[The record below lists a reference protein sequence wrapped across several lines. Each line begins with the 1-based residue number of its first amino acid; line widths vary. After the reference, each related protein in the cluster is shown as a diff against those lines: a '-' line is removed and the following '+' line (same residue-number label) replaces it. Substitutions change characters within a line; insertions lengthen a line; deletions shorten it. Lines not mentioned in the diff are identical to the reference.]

1 MFEAHSIE
9 RAVIKSILQWYM
21 WPALAAKFTKWLN
34 DSLFRAFEKSRLI
47 FAFVVFPISLIFFI
61 VILLST
67 LATFVG
73 IPTYPW
79 LILLFI
85 PQVIIIGFPVF
96 LAFHLSALLLFKA
109 YWGLFVGWLPG
120 AKFMVKFI
128 DILIDLF
135 RPIPR
140 KY

>member
-1 MFEAHSIE
+1 MH
-9 RAVIKSILQWYM
+9 
-21 WPALAAKFTKWLN
+21 AAKFTKWLN
-34 DSLFRAFEKSRLI
+34 DALFRAFEKSRLI
-47 FAFVVFPISLIFFI
+47 FAFVVFPISLVFFI
-61 VILLST
+61 VMLLST

-85 PQVIIIGFPVF
+85 PQIIIIGFPVF
-96 LAFHLSALLLFKA
+96 LAFHLSVLLLFKA
-109 YWGLFVGWLPG
+109 YWDLFVGLLPG
-120 AKFMVKFI
+120 AKLMVMFI
-128 DILIDLF
+128 DSLIDLF